1 MNQTADV
8 VIIGG
13 GIVGAS
19 VAFHLAERGCTN
31 VLMIERE
38 DVQGSG
44 STGKA
49 TGGVRAQF
57 ATAINIRMS
66 RYSIEFFTRFEEAT
80 GHACGYEPAGYLFV
94 ATSEAHLDYLKR
106 ARERQHRE
114 GLTNVELFVGADEVR
129 RRVPGLRTDDVAGG
143 SFCQTDGFIAPLK
156 VLGGFTAR
164 ATERG
169 VRVWTGPRVPGI
181 DVDGGGRVAGVRTS
195 RGPVGTRSVVNAS
208 GAWAAETARL
218 AGVEIPVVPLRRQL
232 VSVRPRAPLPAGLP
246 MVIDMSDGFH
256 FRPESRDADDEAAGS
271 SRGALMA
278 WPDEAE
284 TPGFKTDFDPAFTEK
299 VFRRARSRAPFLAD
313 ATVNQSRCRAGLY
326 EVTPDHHAIIG
337 ESREVGG
344 LFLANGFSG
353 HGVMHSPATG
363 RIVAELILDGRA
375 SVLDVS
381 ALGAERF
388 TGAGGL
394 LAETSVL

>member
-1 MNQTADV
+1 MHETAEV

-19 VAFHLAERGCTN
+19 VAFHLAERGCTD
-31 VLMIERE
+31 VLVVERE
-38 DVQGSG
+38 ARQGLG

-49 TGGVRAQF
+49 TGGVRAQLS
-57 ATAINIRMS
+57 TTINIQLS
-66 RYSIEFFTRFEEAT
+66 RYSIDFFTRFEEAT

-94 ATSEAHLDYLKR
+94 ATSEAHLAYLKL
-106 ARERQHRE
+106 ARERQHAA
-114 GLTNVELFVGADEVR
+114 GLTNVELVGADDIA
-129 RRVPGLRTDDVAGG
+129 RRVPGLRMDDVAGG

-156 VLGGFTAR
+156 VLHGFMER
-164 ATERG
+164 ATKRG
-169 VRVWTGPRVPGI
+169 VRVWTETEVTGI
-181 DVDGGGRVAGVRTS
+181 DVAGGRVARVATS
-195 RGPVGTRSVVNAS
+195 RGQVGTRVVVNAS

-232 VSVRPRAPLPAGLP
+232 VSVQTHAPLPAGLP

-256 FRPESRDADDEAAGS
+256 FRPESRDLPTP
-271 SRGALMA
+271 GALMA
-278 WPDEAE
+278 WPDDAE
-284 TPGFKTDFDPAFTEK
+284 TPGFKTDFDPGFTEK
-299 VFRRARSRAPFLAD
+299 VFRRARARAPFLAD
-313 ATVNQSRCRAGLY
+313 ATVNADRCRAGLY

-337 ESREVGG
+337 ESPQVAG

-363 RIVAELILDGRA
+363 RIVSELILDGRA
-375 SVLDVS
+375 SLLD
-381 ALGAERF
+381 ARPLGIERF
-388 TGAGGL
+388 AKGQL

>member
-1 MNQTADV
+1 MKQTADV

-19 VAFHLAERGCTN
+19 VAFHLAERGCTD
-31 VLMIERE
+31 VLVVERE
-38 DVQGSG
+38 AEQGLG

-80 GHACGYEPAGYLFV
+80 GYACGYEPAGYLFV
-94 ATSEAHLDYLKR
+94 ATSEAQFDYLKQTR
-106 ARERQHRE
+106 AKQLAE
-114 GLTNVELFVGADEVR
+114 GLTNVELVDASEIA
-129 RRVPGLRTDDVAGG
+129 RRVPCLRTDDVAGG

-156 VLGGFTAR
+156 VLGGFTQR

-169 VRVWTGPRVPGI
+169 VRVWTETEVTGI
-181 DVDGGGRVAGVRTS
+181 EIEGGRIKQVQTT
-195 RGPVGTRSVVNAS
+195 RGRISTRAVVNAS

-232 VSVRPRAPLPAGLP
+232 VSVKPAAPVPEGLP
-246 MVIDMSDGFH
+246 MVIDMSNGFH
-256 FRPESRDADDEAAGS
+256 FRPEARELASPGV
-271 SRGALMA
+271 LLA

-284 TPGFKTDFDPAFTEK
+284 TTGFKTDFDPLFTAK
-299 VFRRARSRAPFLAD
+299 VLQRARERVPRLVEG
-313 ATVNQSRCRAGLY
+313 ATLNASRCRAGLY
-326 EVTPDHHAIIG
+326 ELTPDHHAIIG
-337 ESREVGG
+337 EAAGVGG

-363 RIVAELILDGRA
+363 RILAELILDGRA
-375 SVLDVS
+375 ELFDVS

-388 TGAGGL
+388 AAGRL
-394 LAETSVL
+394 IEETSVL

>member
-1 MNQTADV
+1 MKQTTADV

-13 GIVGAS
+13 GIIGAS
-19 VAFHLAERGCTN
+19 VAFHLSERGCTD
-31 VLMIERE
+31 VLVVERE
-38 DVQGSG
+38 TEPGLG

-66 RYSIEFFTRFEEAT
+66 RYSIDFFTRFEEAT

-106 ARERQHRE
+106 TRERQRAE
-114 GLTNVELFVGADEVR
+114 GLTNVELVGAEEIA

-156 VLGGFTAR
+156 VLGGFMAR
-164 ATERG
+164 AAEHG
-169 VRVWTGPRVPGI
+169 VRVWTETEVTGI
-181 DVDGGGRVAGVRTS
+181 DVRGGRVACVETS
-195 RGPVGTRSVVNAS
+195 RGRIETRVVVNAS
-208 GAWAAETARL
+208 GAWAAGTARL

-232 VSVRPRAPLPAGLP
+232 VSVQPRAPLPTGLP

-256 FRPESRDADDEAAGS
+256 FRPESRDIAAS
-271 SRGALMA
+271 GATPGVLMA
-278 WPDEAE
+278 WPDDAE

-299 VFRRARSRAPFLAD
+299 VFRRARERAPFLAD
-313 ATVNQSRCRAGLY
+313 ATVNASRCRAGLY

-344 LFLANGFSG
+344 LFFANGFSG

-363 RIVAELILDGRA
+363 RLVSELILDGRA
-375 SVLDVS
+375 SLIDAS
-381 ALGAERF
+381 ALAAERF
-388 TGAGGL
+388 ATGRL
-394 LAETSVL
+394 PAETSVL

>member
-1 MNQTADV
+1 MRPGKFMKQTADV

-19 VAFHLAERGCTN
+19 VAFHLSERGCTD
-31 VLMIERE
+31 VLVVERE
-38 DVQGSG
+38 AALGSG
-44 STGKA
+44 STGRA

-66 RYSIEFFTRFEEAT
+66 RYSIDFFTRFEEAT
-80 GHACGYEPAGYLFV
+80 GHPCGYEQAGYLFV
-94 ATSEAHLDYLKR
+94 ATSEAHLDYLR
-106 ARERQHRE
+106 RTRERQRAE
-114 GLTNVELFVGADEVR
+114 GLTNVEIVGAEEVA

-156 VLGGFTAR
+156 VLHGFMAR

-169 VRVWTGPRVPGI
+169 ARLWTETRVMGI
-181 DVDGGGRVAGVRTS
+181 DVGEGGRVAGVMTS
-195 RGPVGTRSVVNAS
+195 RGRVETRAVVNAS

-232 VSVRPRAPLPAGLP
+232 VSVRPRAPLPDGLP

-256 FRPESRDADDEAAGS
+256 FRPESRELAMP
-271 SRGALMA
+271 GALMA
-278 WPDEAE
+278 WPDDAE
-284 TPGFKTDFDPAFTEK
+284 TPGFKDDFDPAFAGK
-299 VFRRARSRAPFLAD
+299 VFRRARARAPFLAD
-313 ATVNQSRCRAGLY
+313 ATVNASRCRAGLY

-344 LFLANGFSG
+344 LFFANGFSG

-363 RIVAELILDGRA
+363 RLVSELILDGRA
-375 SVLDVS
+375 SLLDAS

-388 TGAGGL
+388 ATGHL
-394 LAETSVL
+394 LDETSVL

>member
-31 VLMIERE
+31 VVVLERE
-38 DVQGSG
+38 AEQGLG

-57 ATAINIRMS
+57 ATAINIAMS
-66 RYSIEFFTRFEEAT
+66 RYSIDFFTRFEEAT
-80 GHACGYEPAGYLFV
+80 GHGCGYEPAGYLFV
-94 ATSEAHLDYLKR
+94 ATSDAHLDYLKQT
-106 ARERQHRE
+106 RERQLAA
-114 GLTNVELFVGADEVR
+114 GLTGVELVGAEEIA
-129 RRVPGLRTDDVAGG
+129 RRVPVLRVDDVVGG

-156 VLGGFTAR
+156 VMRGFTAR
-164 ATERG
+164 ARERG
-169 VRVWTGPRVPGI
+169 ARVWTKTEVTGI
-181 DVDGGGRVAGVRTS
+181 KVEGGRVAGVETT
-195 RGPVGTRSVVNAS
+195 RGGRISTRVVVNAS
-208 GAWAAETARL
+208 GAWAARTAQL

-232 VSVRPRAPLPAGLP
+232 VSVQPAAPLAALEGLP

-256 FRPESRDADDEAAGS
+256 FRPEARDAAGTTP
-271 SRGALMA
+271 GVLLA
-278 WPDEAE
+278 WPDDEE
-284 TPGFKTDFDPAFTEK
+284 TPGFKTDFDPSFTKKIFE
-299 VFRRARSRAPFLAD
+299 RARNRVPSLLAG
-313 ATVNQSRCRAGLY
+313 ATLNADRSRAGLY
-326 EVTPDHHAIIG
+326 EMTPDHHAIIG
-337 ESREVGG
+337 EAPGLGG

-363 RIVAELILDGRA
+363 RLLAELILDGRA
-375 SVLDVS
+375 SLLDVS
-381 ALGAERF
+381 TLSVERF
-388 TGAGGL
+388 AAGRL